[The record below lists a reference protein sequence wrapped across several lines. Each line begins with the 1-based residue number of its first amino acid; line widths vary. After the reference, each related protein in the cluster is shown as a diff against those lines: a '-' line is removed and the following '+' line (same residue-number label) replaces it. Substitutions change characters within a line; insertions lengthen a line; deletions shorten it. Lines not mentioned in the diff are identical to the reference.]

1 MNEVMTQEPGSL
13 VVNCAALKLSHNHL
27 LHQQDVGSV
36 GLEVDLK
43 KTFSRSGRREL
54 NLNPLAR
61 NKRSLLNLITPSG
74 FVLDFDLLW
83 RDLPY
88 RCLSLTQQGRFS
100 HLIQF
105 WRGYK
110 RAHYLI

>member
-27 LHQQDVGSV
+27 LHQQDVGFV
-36 GLEVDLK
+36 GLEVDLE

-74 FVLDFDLLW
+74 FVLDFDLL
-83 RDLPY
+83 
-88 RCLSLTQQGRFS
+88 
-100 HLIQF
+100 
-105 WRGYK
+105 
-110 RAHYLI
+110 